1 MNLFLICIALVS
13 STKQQS
19 SLFSLKEPKEKTNSK
34 MQIRDM
40 AGYWRQ
46 STGCHQTEN
55 PAYIFISSD
64 NTSDNCRWVF
74 VRNNGKFEKVASP
87 VQSGKIE
94 VEKHTTN
101 EIVQYWW
108 KQGEKQRRKWTVG
121 KYVKDHSIEWKW
133 ELGDNRKDVTISQ
146 YDKVSED
153 EVPQEVKDVLNPKV
167 WIRRRSP
174 TTTFRIDAKS
184 LDHYNYTQGF
194 QGRERKESVP
204 TIDRLRRGQ
213 EAQQEIRETS
223 ARSRSPKILSSISSA
238 SSSSRPLIN
247 SPSILPSRAL
257 TTHPS
262 SDATSS
268 ATISPASSPS
278 TVRNNEPMV
287 SPKRNRNF
295 NTKEKRFFLE
305 LDKRVKAEEVYEK
318 EQQKKKHQEKKAI
331 EEENKKKKEE
341 QIQANREKKIKK
353 QLKKVEEEM
362 ERQRLQKQFG

>member
-238 SSSSRPLIN
+238 SSSSRPLIS

-278 TVRNNEPMV
+278 TDKEPV
-287 SPKRNRNF
+287 LSPKRNRNF
-295 NTKEKRFFLE
+295 NTKEMRFYLE
-305 LDKRVKAEEVYEK
+305 LDKRVKAEEAHEK

-331 EEENKKKKEE
+331 KKENKKKKEE